1 METQMNAR
9 FAGISAMS
17 KPAACGLI
25 AVLMCACILCPS
37 SSADTNA
44 LQALLDRASVNV
56 STFLDTISEVNCTE
70 HLTQE
75 RIADNGKTLE
85 KHESA
90 FDYLVLLSNTGGEL
104 NLVESRVAA
113 KSNKD
118 SEKAPLLVSNGFSM
132 LLLIFHPYY
141 SGGFQFS
148 LANGDSDVA
157 GGLISVNFQHTPGAR
172 SPAALALR
180 GREYPLE
187 ISGTAW
193 IDPTTGVIKKIAA
206 WIGTEMEDVGL
217 RKMKTEIE
225 YAPVSFQIVP
235 GTYWLPAYATV
246 EVESRHQHWRN
257 THIFSAYKRFSVN
270 TKEQVSNHEH

>member
-1 METQMNAR
+1 MEAQMKRPLVTIPAWAAR
-9 FAGISAMS
+9 
-17 KPAACGLI
+17 GLSGM
-25 AVLMCACILCPS
+25 LMCACVLCPS
-37 SSADTNA
+37 TSADTNT
-44 LQALLDRASVNV
+44 LQTLLDRASTNV
-56 STFLDTISEVNCTE
+56 SAFLDTISEVNCTE

-75 RIADNGKTLE
+75 KIADNGKTIE
-85 KHESA
+85 KRESN

-113 KSNKD
+113 NSNKD
-118 SEKAPLLVSNGFSM
+118 SDKAPLLVSNGFSM

-148 LANGDSDVA
+148 LANGDTDLTGA
-157 GGLISVNFQHTPGAR
+157 LAQVNFQHIPGAR

-193 IDPTTGVIKKIAA
+193 IDPSTGVINRIAA
-206 WIGTEMEDVGL
+206 RIGTEMEDVGL
-217 RKMKTEIE
+217 RTMKCEIE
-225 YAPVSFQIVP
+225 YAPVSFQSAP

-257 THIFSAYKRFSVN
+257 THVFSAYKRFSVN
-270 TKEQVSNHEH
+270 TKEQMSHP

>member
-9 FAGISAMS
+9 FARIPKIW
-17 KPAACGLI
+17 KPATCGLI
-25 AVLMCACILCPS
+25 GALMCACVLCSPA
-37 SSADTNA
+37 SADSNA

-56 STFLDTISEVNCTE
+56 SAFLDTISEVNCSE

-75 RIADNGKTLE
+75 RIAENGKTIE
-85 KHESA
+85 KRESA

-113 KSNKD
+113 NSNKD
-118 SEKAPLLVSNGFSM
+118 SDKAP
-132 LLLIFHPYY
+132 LLIFHPYY
-141 SGGFQFS
+141 SGAFQFS
-148 LANGDSDVA
+148 LANGDSDFAEALVQ
-157 GGLISVNFQHTPGAR
+157 VNFQHIPGAR

-193 IDPTTGVIKKIAA
+193 IEPRSGVIQRIAA
-206 WIGTEMEDVGL
+206 RIGTEMEDVGL
-217 RKMKTEIE
+217 RTMRSEIE
-225 YAPVSFQIVP
+225 YAPVSFQTAP

-257 THIFSAYKRFSVN
+257 THVFSAYKRFSVN
-270 TKEQVSNHEH
+270 TKEQVSHP